1 MSALDTNRTMT
12 HAGYTSLASRFFTAL
27 ATWNDARLTRNELAK
42 LSDRELDDIGLTR
55 GDIDQVA
62 ARF

>member
-1 MSALDTNRTMT
+1 MT